1 MTYASVLFSNHIQT
15 VCIPQ
20 DMCFT
25 KETKRVLIRQ
35 IGNERI
41 LSPIEYTWDSFFLNQ
56 SKVSDDFMVERDS
69 LPMSKRLSF
78 D

>member
-1 MTYASVLFSNHIQT
+1 MTYASVLFSNHIQA

-41 LSPIEYTWDSFFLNQ
+41 LSPIEHTWDSFFLNQ